1 MRRNERYVYC
11 YYSKAKYYEN
21 YHLMTTVLENFIV
34 SLKRRLRN
42 GFDESQHESDLQSQ
56 IGFQNLT
63 NN

>member
-11 YYSKAKYYEN
+11 YYSKANYYEN

>member
-1 MRRNERYVYC
+1 
-11 YYSKAKYYEN
+11 
-21 YHLMTTVLENFIV
+21 MTTVLENFIV